1 MLTNEEMREAILR
14 LTKER
19 NDALFACENMER
31 SANSAREIARVAMS
45 HTGTRVIR
53 VELTYVG
60 DRLNLVLCAPAD
72 DERDLVKRLASMLN
86 PAIIDALGLDATA
99 EPIEVGATK

>member
-1 MLTNEEMREAILR
+1 MLNEQEMRDAILR

-19 NDALFACENMER
+19 NEWQTECENMER

-60 DRLNLVLCAPAD
+60 DRLNLVLCAPAE

-86 PAIIDALGLDATA
+86 PAICDALGLD
-99 EPIEVGATK
+99 PKRDPVEVGATG